1 MRTLVLLIAI
11 AFTASG
17 QRHKIEEVN
26 SEKPEG
32 KLLQQ
37 IMQENDPAK
46 KATLLDQF
54 ATQFPKEP
62 GTPWVLEQLQGI
74 YVKANDPDKIIASGG
89 QLLALDPDDP
99 EAALQCLKAAESK
112 KDLALI
118 KKYSAATS
126 AAARKMASAPQPK
139 DADEAAAWKG
149 EVDYAKQVDT
159 YAEYA
164 LYRVA
169 LESRDPKAV
178 IEFAGALRD
187 RDPKGDYAAK
197 VVQPL
202 FVAYRQAGD
211 NAKAVALAEQTIAAG
226 QMNEDM
232 LLVVADSYMQQK
244 KEPEKV
250 HAYSAKIVEL
260 MGQKPKPEGVSDAD
274 WTARKN
280 LVTGVAHYMNG
291 KVYYNE
297 ANFGKADQALRAAL
311 PLVDASL
318 KTEEVHLATTQG
330 TTTTIRRA
338 AEPIMKAEVLYLLGF
353 ANYKLEKPQEAA
365 NYYRDC
371 AALKSPYQALAAKN
385 LLGLKN
391 QYHGIK

>member
-17 QRHKIEEVN
+17 QRHKVEEVN
-26 SEKPEG
+26 SERPEG

-37 IMQENDPAK
+37 IMQEDDPGK

-54 ATQFPKEP
+54 ATQFPKDP
-62 GTPWVLEQLQGI
+62 GTPWALEQLQAI
-74 YVKANDPDKIIASGG
+74 YVRANDADKTIASGD

-99 EAALQCLKAAESK
+99 EAAVQCLKAAETK
-112 KDLALI
+112 KNMALI
-118 KKYSAATS
+118 KKYSVATS
-126 AAARKMASAPQPK
+126 AAARKMAAAPQPK
-139 DADEAAAWKG
+139 DADEVTAWKG

-159 YAEYA
+159 YADYA

-169 LESRDPKAV
+169 LESREPKVV
-178 IEFAGALRD
+178 IEFANLLRE
-187 RDPKGDYAAK
+187 RSPKSDYAAK

-211 NAKAVALAEQTIAAG
+211 NAKAVALAEQTLATG
-226 QMNEDM
+226 QTNEDM
-232 LLVVADSYMQQK
+232 LLVVTDSYLQQK

-260 MGQKPKPEGVSDAD
+260 MGQKPKPEGLSDAD

-280 LVTGVAHYMNG
+280 LVTGLAHYMNG
-291 KVYYNE
+291 KLYYNE
-297 ANFGKADQALRAAL
+297 ANFAKADQALRTAL
-311 PLVDASL
+311 PLVEAN
-318 KTEEVHLATTQG
+318 
-330 TTTTIRRA
+330 A
-338 AEPIMKAEVLYLLGF
+338 AMKPEVLYLLGF

-371 AALKSPYQALAAKN
+371 AAIKSPYQALAAKN

>member
-1 MRTLVLLIAI
+1 MRTLVILIAVTF
-11 AFTASG
+11 AAVG

-46 KATLLDQF
+46 KGTLLDQF
-54 ATQFPKEP
+54 ATQFPKDP

-74 YVKANDPDKIIASGG
+74 YVKANDADKILATGD
-89 QLLALDPDDP
+89 QLLSLDPDDP
-99 EAALQCLKAAESK
+99 EAAVQCLKAAETK
-112 KDLALI
+112 KDVPLI

-126 AAARKMASAPQPK
+126 AAARRMAAAPQPK
-139 DADEAAAWKG
+139 DADEVTAWKG

-159 YAEYA
+159 YADYS

-169 LESRDPKAV
+169 LESRDPKVV
-178 IEFAGALRD
+178 IEFAGLLRE
-187 RDPKGDYAAK
+187 RSPKSDYAAK

-202 FVAYRQAGD
+202 FIAYLQSGD
-211 NAKAVALAEQTIAAG
+211 TAKAIALAETVLAAD
-226 QMNEDM
+226 QSNEEM
-232 LLVVADSYMQQK
+232 LLVVAESYLLQK
-244 KEPEKV
+244 KAPEKV

-260 MGQKPKPEGVSDAD
+260 MAQKPKPEGVSDAD
-274 WTARKN
+274 WTIRKN
-280 LVTGVAHYMNG
+280 LVTGNAHYLNG
-291 KVYYNE
+291 KQYGNE
-297 ANFGKADQALRAAL
+297 TSFVKADVALRAAL
-311 PLVDASL
+311 PLVDAS
-318 KTEEVHLATTQG
+318 KK
-330 TTTTIRRA
+330 
-338 AEPIMKAEVLYLLGF
+338 PEVLFLLGF
-353 ANYKLEKPQEAA
+353 ANFKLEKPQEAA

-371 AALKSPYQALAAKN
+371 AAIKSPYQATAAKN